1 MKHIISKIFKHLRI
15 FLVILFVLGVMALI
29 VRLLLLHV
37 FLDTQ
42 LIIAADRGRPT
53 IDPKKSIMDHDFG
66 KRKVEFIKLECIG
79 SKILSRKTKKIVPY
93 PYHNESDCDRNS
105 HGSFRNL
112 IEGNEKGS
120 HYFFN
125 MAGWTDNQ
133 WKLFKIRY
141 NIYIDKLDTDGLSDV
156 EFWCYGTKMIFT
168 GVDEQGKCI
177 LSQHGEFCLF
187 ELKNRISRYKV
198 SKNRFL
204 HIGSFGA
211 IYSGNDIIIHQELIM
226 DNSGDIDRFF
236 PNVLTI
242 SSVDESQCKR
252 IKTGYLHRGFMHTDP
267 YPNAPMAISPDKN
280 CVVFLAFYPE
290 ESNDGKIIRMCA
302 WDIKN
307 NTVRKIM
314 TFPFD
319 IWSLHKPSA
328 IVFNPD
334 ADKNL
339 LAADTSD
346 GIFLIDIKK
355 CKITKTISDIDECR
369 SLRWSPDGKKLGVM
383 TGDGKLYVYNLKKDN
398 LKLLAR
404 DADYFDFFW
413 VK

>member
-53 IDPKKSIMDHDFG
+53 KDPRINYLDYDYS
-66 KRKVEFIKLECIG
+66 KRRVEFIKLDCMDG
-79 SKILSRKTKKIVPY
+79 KVRSRKTKGVVPY
-93 PYHNESDCDRNS
+93 PYPNEFDCDRNS

-112 IEGNEKGS
+112 IDGNEKGS
-120 HYFFN
+120 YYFFN
-125 MAGWTDNQ
+125 MAGWKDDQ
-133 WKLFKIRY
+133 WKLFKVRY
-141 NIYIDKLDTDGLSDV
+141 NIWIDTVNTGRLS
-156 EFWCYGTKMIFT
+156 EMKYPEYNYLRSFT
-168 GVDEQGKCI
+168 GVDSRSKNI
-177 LSQHGEFCLF
+177 LSHNCELYLF
-187 ELKNRISRYKV
+187 DFDDRTLRNSVDGKV
-198 SKNRFL
+198 TKDFW
-204 HIGSFGA
+204 GCGA
-211 IYSGNDIIIHQELIM
+211 RYSGDETIIYQGLI
-226 DNSGDIDRFF
+226 DDASEEIDGYY
-236 PNVLTI
+236 PNILYI
-242 SSVDESQCKR
+242 SSVDISLCKNIR
-252 IKTGYLHRGFMHTDP
+252 TGYLHCGFMHTDP

-319 IWSLHKPSA
+319 IWSLYKPSA